1 MAMSVITRW
10 YYLCLTPKTCKKH
23 RGIEAWLRQCGS
35 DEDTKLVTEVRRLQL
50 RMAHTFLNVLLG
62 PLFWHHFLE
71 SHVAFPFFFVCYKWM
86 RCQVFGLNMEDVIFL
101 KDIPSAENLFFDVFG
116 GDLTQWW
123 VGDSGENHGILHHF
137 SWIQWQRVEWKGAR
151 KFSLRSSPLKLVSCK
166 LYSRNGQEHIFKKKT
181 AIRNDPISRGIAKFI
196 NLYWEMVYGSG
207 YRTSKTNSHRWW
219 NCQVGWDWKWYHA
232 DLSERPG
239 ADFAEELQMTRWLC
253 DLFCEDFPKKS
264 SGIWFGGLDCPF
276 WKTWV
281 LC

>member
-10 YYLCLTPKTCKKH
+10 YYLCLAPKTRKKH
-23 RGIEAWLRQCGS
+23 RGIKAWLRQCGS

-62 PLFWHHFLE
+62 PLTHEPPKRCRQDDDYFGTISWKVMLLFHFLFAISGCGVRFLVWTWGCDFFE
-71 SHVAFPFFFVCYKWM
+71 GHTIRFWCVWRRFDPMMGGWFWWKPWNSSPFFLDPMATRRMKRGQGIFAAFIALEAGQLQVIQQKW
-86 RCQVFGLNMEDVIFL
+86 
-101 KDIPSAENLFFDVFG
+101 
-116 GDLTQWW
+116 
-123 VGDSGENHGILHHF
+123 
-137 SWIQWQRVEWKGAR
+137 AR
-151 KFSLRSSPLKLVSCK
+151 THL
-166 LYSRNGQEHIFKKKT
+166 QKKT

-253 DLFCEDFPKKS
+253 DLFAKISPKNLQVYDLED
-264 SGIWFGGLDCPF
+264 
-276 WKTWV
+276 
-281 LC
+281 